1 MSQPPPRRPRQPASA
16 KKKPPA
22 RKAAAK
28 RSTAPVKK
36 RAATGAKR
44 GAPPR
49 KRGVS
54 ASRRRNPLWRIR
66 RPLFALFLLAFL
78 GASGFLYALA
88 RAPLPEARIDE
99 QTTFF
104 FDAKGRRLAS
114 IDAGVNRVSVEL
126 DQVPEVLR
134 DAVLATEDRNFY
146 AHSGVDPIG
155 ITRALWND
163 IRGNGPLQG
172 GSTITQQYVK
182 NSYLTRERTLTRKVK
197 EAIISLKV
205 ERKFNKD
212 EILERYLNT
221 IYFGRGAYGVQAA
234 SKAYFGKELGDIQLQ
249 EAAYLAG
256 LIRAPELADA
266 ERDPELAKERRER
279 TLRQMERAG
288 FITSAQRAEIERIPI
303 TDYVIARAA
312 QEPVVVGAGG
322 ADPIGTEYFVE
333 HVRQE
338 LVRSYGEGRVY
349 GGGLR
354 VKTTLDLDMQ
364 RKAYTSV
371 YGLLNRPTDPAASLV
386 SVDESGQVKAMVGG
400 RGYTVGD
407 PRFAKVNFAT
417 GKAGGGSGRQAGST
431 FKPFLLS
438 AMVEAG
444 YTLESAFKAPAK
456 VVFPKANAGDDYQ
469 VSNYENQSFDGTMN
483 LIEATAHSVNTVYAQ
498 AANALGP
505 ENIIESAK
513 EMGVE
518 SDLSDVGISV
528 VLGTK
533 EVSPLEMA
541 GAFSTFARRGE
552 RILPFTITE
561 VTTSRGEVIYRATPE
576 RTRVLGQG
584 QTDVVNFALRQVVER
599 GTGTG
604 AKVPRHPIAGKT
616 GTTQQYGDAWF
627 VGYAPK
633 LTTAVWMGFPEGNS
647 VKMTNVRGRKVSG
660 GSFPSTI
667 FKRFMVEALKDPAY
681 AGGDFPRPG
690 GFKGKILKGG
700 DRVKFSD
707 ETTTTTE
714 SEATTSTEPAEESTT
729 TTEAPESTTT
739 TEPKKA
745 PSSSTTAPPP
755 TTTTTVAP
763 KPPGGGSDDG
773 GGPAP

>member
-1 MSQPPPRRPRQPASA
+1 MSQPPPRRPRPPASP

-28 RSTAPVKK
+28 RGSAPAKKRAPVK
-36 RAATGAKR
+36 RRVT
-44 GAPPR
+44 
-49 KRGVS
+49 
-54 ASRRRNPLWRIR
+54 ASRRHNPLWRIR
-66 RPLFALFLLAFL
+66 RPLFAAFLLAFL

-114 IDAGVNRVSVEL
+114 IDAGVNRVSVDLE
-126 DQVPEVLR
+126 QVPDVLV

-163 IRGNGPLQG
+163 IRGGGTLQG

-234 SKAYFGKELGDIQLQ
+234 SRAYFGKDLADIQLQ
-249 EAAYLAG
+249 EASYLAG

-266 ERDPELAKERRER
+266 ERDPDLAETRRAR

-288 FITSAQRAEIERIPI
+288 FINAKQRSAVERVPI

-354 VKTTLDLDMQ
+354 VKTTIDLDLQ
-364 RKAYTSV
+364 RKAYGAV
-371 YGLLNRPTDPAASLV
+371 YGLMDRPTDPAASLV
-386 SVDESGQVKAMVGG
+386 AVDEAGQVKAMVGG

-444 YTLESAFKAPAK
+444 YTVESAFKAPAK
-456 VVFPKANAGDDYQ
+456 VVFPKANAGKDYT
-469 VSNYENQSFDGTMN
+469 VRNYENQAFDGTMN
-483 LIEATAHSVNTVYAQ
+483 LIDATAQSVNTVYAQ
-498 AANALGP
+498 AASALGAEP
-505 ENIIESAK
+505 IINSAK
-513 EMGVE
+513 EMGVQ

-561 VTTSRGEVIYRATPE
+561 VTTARGEVIYRAAPE

-584 QTDVVNFALRQVVER
+584 QTDIVNFALRQVVER
-599 GTGTG
+599 GTGTP
-604 AKVPRHPIAGKT
+604 AKLGRQVVAGKT
-616 GTTQQYGDAWF
+616 GTTQDYGDAWF
-627 VGYAPK
+627 VGYTPK
-633 LTTAVWMGFPEGNS
+633 LTAAVWMGFPEGNS

-660 GSFPSTI
+660 GTFPSTI
-667 FKRFMVEALKDPAY
+667 FRRFMSEALKDPAY

-714 SEATTSTEPAEESTT
+714 KQDSTTTTAPAATTTSQAPATTST
-729 TTEAPESTTT
+729 TE
-739 TEPKKA
+739 KK
-745 PSSSTTAPPP
+745 PSPSTTAPPP
-755 TTTTTVAP
+755 TTTTAP
-763 KPPGGGSDDG
+763 
-773 GGPAP
+773 PAPEESSKGPPP

>member
-1 MSQPPPRRPRQPASA
+1 MSQPPPRRPRPPASA
-16 KKKPPA
+16 KRKPPA
-22 RKAAAK
+22 RKPAPKARAGASK
-28 RSTAPVKK
+28 RP
-36 RAATGAKR
+36 ATGAR
-44 GAPPR
+44 RRP
-49 KRGVS
+49 S
-54 ASRRRNPLWRIR
+54 ASKRRNPLWRVR
-66 RPLFALFLLAFL
+66 RPIFALFLLAFL

-126 DQVPEVLR
+126 DQVPDVLR

-155 ITRALWND
+155 IGRALWND
-163 IRGNGPLQG
+163 IRGSGPLQG

-234 SKAYFGKELGDIQLQ
+234 SRAYFGKDLADIQLQ

-266 ERDPELAKERRER
+266 ERDPELAEARRAR

-288 FITSAQRAEIERIPI
+288 FISKAESDAVERIPI

-354 VKTTLDLDMQ
+354 VKTTLDLDLQ
-364 RKAYTSV
+364 RKAYASV
-371 YGLLNRPTDPAASLV
+371 YGVLNRPTDPAASLV
-386 SVDESGQVKAMVGG
+386 AVDEAGQVKAMVGG

-444 YTLESAFKAPAK
+444 YTLESAFRAPAK
-456 VVFPKANAGDDYQ
+456 VVFPKANAGKDYT
-469 VSNYENQSFDGTMN
+469 VRNYENQAFDGTMN
-483 LIEATAHSVNTVYAQ
+483 LIDATAQSVNTVYAQ
-498 AANALGP
+498 AANALGTEP
-505 ENIIESAK
+505 IVNSAK
-513 EMGVE
+513 EMGVQ

-552 RILPFTITE
+552 RIPPFTITE
-561 VTTSRGEVIYRATPE
+561 VTTARGEIIYRATPE

-584 QTDVVNFALRQVVER
+584 QTDIVNFALRQVVDR

-604 AKVPRHPIAGKT
+604 AKLPRQPVAGKT
-616 GTTQQYGDAWF
+616 GTTQDYGDAWF
-627 VGYAPK
+627 VGYTPK
-633 LTTAVWMGFPEGNS
+633 LTAAVWMGFPEGNS

-667 FKRFMVEALKDPAY
+667 FRRFMIEALEDPAY
-681 AGGDFPRPG
+681 VGGDFPRPG
-690 GFKGKILKGG
+690 GFKGKVLKGG

-707 ETTTTTE
+707 ETTTTT
-714 SEATTSTEPAEESTT
+714 SSDQTTTTSGATS
-729 TTEAPESTTT
+729 TTEAPPTST
-739 TEPKKA
+739 TEPKPP

-755 TTTTTVAP
+755 ASTTTTEPP
-763 KPPGGGSDDG
+763 KPGGGNTT
-773 GGPAP
+773 PAP

>member
-1 MSQPPPRRPRQPASA
+1 MS
-16 KKKPPA
+16 
-22 RKAAAK
+22 
-28 RSTAPVKK
+28 T
-36 RAATGAKR
+36 
-44 GAPPR
+44 
-49 KRGVS
+49 
-54 ASRRRNPLWRIR
+54 SRRRNPLWRIR

-126 DQVPEVLR
+126 EQVPEVLR

-163 IRGNGPLQG
+163 IRGSGPLQG

-266 ERDPELAKERRER
+266 ERDPELAKARRER

-288 FITSAQRAEIERIPI
+288 FITSAQRAEVERIPI

-354 VKTTLDLDMQ
+354 VKTTIDLDMQ
-364 RKAYTSV
+364 RKAYNSV

-386 SVDESGQVKAMVGG
+386 AVDEAGQVKAMVGG

-444 YTLESAFKAPAK
+444 YTLESAFRAPAK
-456 VVFPKANAGDDYQ
+456 VVFPKANAGRDYT
-469 VSNYENQSFDGTMN
+469 VRNYENQAFDSTMN
-483 LIEATAHSVNTVYAQ
+483 LIDATAQSVNTVYAQ
-498 AANALGP
+498 AASALGP
-505 ENIIESAK
+505 EHIISSAQ
-513 EMGVE
+513 EMGVQ

-561 VTTSRGEVIYRATPE
+561 VTTARGEVIYRATPE

-604 AKVPRHPIAGKT
+604 ARVPRHPVAGKT
-616 GTTQQYGDAWF
+616 GTTQEYGDAWF

-647 VKMTNVRGRKVSG
+647 VKMDNVRGRKVSG

-700 DRVKFSD
+700 DRVKFSE

-714 SEATTSTEPAEESTT
+714 KQETTTTVEEEATT
-729 TTEAPESTTT
+729 TTEAPSSTTT
-739 TEPKKA
+739 TEPKKP

-755 TTTTTVAP
+755 TTTTTVAA
-763 KPPGGGSDDG
+763 KPPGGGGSDGG